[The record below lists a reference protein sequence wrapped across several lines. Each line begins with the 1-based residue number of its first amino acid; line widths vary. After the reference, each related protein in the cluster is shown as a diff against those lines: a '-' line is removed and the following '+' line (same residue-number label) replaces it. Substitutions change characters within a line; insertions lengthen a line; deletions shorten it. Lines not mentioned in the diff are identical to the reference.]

1 MEALWCRG
9 DVGSPALFVF
19 LQGGLVLRV
28 PEEQV
33 EEEKTGIGGCSAN
46 GVPTQIF
53 AFIRK
58 KHLLIG
64 GQSPGNLPKAILLLI
79 KYWLVSLAQGIFL
92 YVHTGSF
99 CDDKEG
105 SKQCSDFIFFFL

>member
-1 MEALWCRG
+1 MEALWRRG

-46 GVPTQIF
+46 GVPT
-53 AFIRK
+53 
-58 KHLLIG
+58 
-64 GQSPGNLPKAILLLI
+64 
-79 KYWLVSLAQGIFL
+79 
-92 YVHTGSF
+92 
-99 CDDKEG
+99 
-105 SKQCSDFIFFFL
+105 